1 SGWRLR
7 LEKSERHLVIFEVCL
22 GYIDRKRNWYG
33 VSLDITG
40 GIHWKMDS
48 FMNGV
53 GIFLM
58 VVAVCFCISLVV
70 IAGVLWRI
78 LVAQRAFRLKREQMR
93 LDLYRK

>member
-1 SGWRLR
+1 MG
-7 LEKSERHLVIFEVCL
+7 KSERHLVIFEVCL
-22 GYIDRKRNWYG
+22 GHIDRHRAWCG
-33 VSLDITG
+33 VSPVFTG
-40 GIHWKMDS
+40 DFHRKMNS
-48 FMNGV
+48 FMNGL

-93 LDLYRK
+93 LDFYRK